1 MNTASS
7 RTEPDVAP
15 VLGELDCH
23 LLAEGSHWRAY
34 ERLGAHACTR
44 AGIAGVAFAVWA
56 PNAERV
62 SVVGTFND
70 WDGRRHAMHHRAEC
84 GAWEL
89 FVAGV
94 AHGDLYKFSITGADG
109 RTRMKSDPF
118 ALWME
123 TPPRT
128 AARVWSQPAY
138 GWSDGAWMAQRAAQ
152 RSLEAPLSIY
162 EVHLG
167 SWRRRRDGGV
177 LGYRELADTLVA
189 HVRAMGFT
197 HIELMPIGEFP
208 FGGSWGY
215 QPVALFAP
223 TARLGTPDDLRTFI
237 DCCHAAGIGVLLDW
251 VPGHFPDDE
260 HGLARFDGTCL
271 YEHED
276 PRRGRQRDW
285 NTLVYNLGRHEVAN
299 FLIANAL
306 YWLREF
312 HIDGLRVDAVA
323 SMLYLDYSRASGDWL
338 PNAYGGR
345 ENLEAIEFLRRF
357 NTIVHTQAPPGVAT
371 IAEESTAWPGVTRPP
386 YTGGLGFDY
395 KWNMGWMN
403 DTLRY
408 MRRNPV
414 HRRHHHDEVTFG
426 LLYAHTENFVLPL
439 SHDEVVHGKHSLLA
453 KMPGDRWQRFANL
466 RLYLAFLFTQPGKKL
481 LFMGGEFAQE
491 HEWQHDGELD
501 WPALGEPLHAG
512 VQRLVARL
520 NELYRALPCL
530 HERDCDS
537 GGFAWID
544 CEDKEQSVFCYRRCG
559 RDGTASAIVVC
570 NFTPIP
576 RHRYRV
582 GVECSGI
589 YREILNTD
597 AGDYGGSG
605 IGNLGCVH
613 SEPIVWHGQAHS
625 LALELPPLAAL
636 MLLPP

>member
-7 RTEPDVAP
+7 RTDPVVAP
-15 VLGELDCH
+15 VLGDLDCH
-23 LLAEGSHWRAY
+23 LLAEGSHWHAY
-34 ERLGAHACTR
+34 ERLGAHASTC

-70 WDGRRHAMHHRAEC
+70 WDGRRHAMHYRAEC

-94 AHGDLYKFSITGADG
+94 AHGDLYKFAITGADG
-109 RTRMKSDPF
+109 GTRLKSDPF
-118 ALWME
+118 AQWME

-128 AARVWSQPAY
+128 AARVWSQPDYRWNDA
-138 GWSDGAWMAQRAAQ
+138 AWMARRAAQ

-167 SWRRRRDGGV
+167 SWRRGHDGGV

-189 HVRAMGFT
+189 HVREMGFT

-223 TARLGTPDDLRTFI
+223 TSRLGAPDDLRTFV
-237 DCCHAAGIGVLLDW
+237 DRCHQAGIGVLLDW
-251 VPGHFPDDE
+251 VPGHFPDDA

-285 NTLVYNLGRHEVAN
+285 DTLVYNLGRREVAN

-323 SMLYLDYSRASGDWL
+323 SMLYLDYSRAAGDWL

-345 ENLEAIEFLRRF
+345 ENLEAIEFLRCF
-357 NTIVHTQAPPGVAT
+357 NTIVHTQAPPGIVT
-371 IAEESTAWPGVTRPP
+371 IAEESTAWSGVTRPP

-408 MRRNPV
+408 VRRDPV
-414 HRRHHHDEVTFG
+414 HRRHHHEEVTFG
-426 LLYAHTENFVLPL
+426 LLYAHSENFVLPL
-439 SHDEVVHGKHSLLA
+439 SHDEVVHGKRSLLA

-501 WPALGEPLHAG
+501 WSALGDPLHAG

-520 NELYRALPCL
+520 NEIYRALPCL
-530 HERDCDS
+530 HEGDCDS

-544 CEDKEQSVFCYRRCG
+544 CADKEQSVFSYRR
-559 RDGTASAIVVC
+559 RDRAGTAAAIVVC
-570 NFTPIP
+570 NFTPVP
-576 RHRYRV
+576 RHRYRI
-582 GVECSGI
+582 GVERSGI

-613 SEPIVWHGQAHS
+613 SEPIAWHGQAHS
-625 LALELPPLAAL
+625 LPLELPPLAAL
-636 MLLPP
+636 ILLPP